1 MSHFHEEKSLIDQVA
16 TAINGEYTAIDCYAK
31 LINMATTEKEKERIH
46 EIRNDEI
53 RHFNTFCAI
62 YTLLTN
68 QQPQPHITGKC
79 PDRYLEG
86 LQFAFEDEQHTVDF
100 YLDIAEEAK
109 DPFIS
114 ERFRS
119 AAADEQNHAVWFLSF
134 IQKHMR

>member
-1 MSHFHEEKSLIDQVA
+1 MSHFHEDKSLIEKVA
-16 TAINGEYTAIDCYAK
+16 TAIYGEYTAIHCYAK
-31 LINMATTEKEKERIH
+31 LINMAPTEKEKERIN

-68 QQPQPHITGKC
+68 KQPQPHLGNC
-79 PDRYLEG
+79 PDQYVDLLE
-86 LQFAFEDEQHTVDF
+86 FAFEDEQHTVDF
-100 YLDIAEEAK
+100 YLDIAEDAR
-109 DPFIS
+109 DPFIR

-134 IQKHMR
+134 LQKHMK